1 MEEASGPSCHACD
14 RQSAITG
21 FQEDICLYFSWFCF
35 SGSNIAFL
43 EVFHIYHGHRSLNE
57 GSIIVKSH
65 SLVFPDICFGS
76 IGICI

>member
-1 MEEASGPSCHACD
+1 MQYLIYFSKHCMSMHSFIYVHFFFINLNLFSAACD

-43 EVFHIYHGHRSLNE
+43 VML
-57 GSIIVKSH
+57 
-65 SLVFPDICFGS
+65 
-76 IGICI
+76 